1 MKLLAGGTKA
11 LFGELM
17 GPLYLDAELSAGDV
31 SYAND
36 GTLQA
41 GGTPLS
47 CKARV
52 DTASER
58 MRQADGFTETDRA
71 ISILAATVPAGEV
84 TTDHKIKVL
93 EGDYAGVVF
102 NIASVDRPPGAS
114 YFYCR
119 GTVAHG

>member
-17 GPLYLDAELSAGDV
+17 GPLYLNATLSGGSNEYGA
-31 SYAND
+31 D
-36 GTLQA
+36 GTLRT
-41 GGTPLS
+41 GGGS
-47 CKARV
+47 QGCKARV
-52 DTASER
+52 DNASER
-58 MRQADGFTETDRA
+58 MRAAEGFTETDRA
-71 ISILAATVPAGEV
+71 ISILAATVAGEV
-84 TTDHKIKVL
+84 TTDQRIAID